1 MREAYL
7 TGNDTPAETA
17 TPQVWFF
24 TSVALTDDFNLT
36 LTGSRMGEV
45 SDEFTITRYCKPHPD
60 MLRAL
65 RRLTLHMCLLTEEL
79 TAERLY
85 PGIFG
90 LPTDALNARLQLRDG
105 MQTGEA
111 FVHPDLEK
119 FRCTSV
125 LWKPKGVVLKGVK
138 KARYR
143 FMGKELEVKTPT
155 VEVRPGL
162 CDDEDEE
169 PADWEYPYF
178 EQMDNS
184 LRDLTGELV
193 AFMGGK
199 YGEGGQQLELFGKDA
214 PAPTVLEAFDAL
226 DEALHASQL
235 RRDAAG
241 DEGTGLGTIHNPR
254 KRKARRTADRKSGK
268 DAAAGKDD

>member
-7 TGNDTPAETA
+7 TGGTDAPETA
-17 TPQVWFF
+17 PTQVWLF
-24 TSVALTDDFNLT
+24 TSVALTDDYNLT

-60 MLRAL
+60 MLKAL

-79 TAERLY
+79 TPLRLY
-85 PGIFG
+85 PQGPPF
-90 LPTDALNARLQLRDG
+90 TDTRGEQLATRALRDS
-105 MQTGEA
+105 METGEA

-143 FMGKELEVKTPT
+143 FMGSELEVKTPT
-155 VEVRPGL
+155 VEVRLGL
-162 CDDEDEE
+162 HDDEDDE
-169 PADWEYPYF
+169 PSDWEYPYF

-184 LRDLTGELV
+184 LRELTSELV

-214 PAPTVLEAFDAL
+214 PAPSVLEAMENLNTAL
-226 DEALHASQL
+226 GNE
-235 RRDAAG
+235 
-241 DEGTGLGTIHNPR
+241 LGR
-254 KRKARRTADRKSGK
+254 KGGAF
-268 DAAAGKDD
+268 

>member
-1 MREAYL
+1 MWL
-7 TGNDTPAETA
+7 
-17 TPQVWFF
+17 F

-79 TAERLY
+79 TPLRLY
-85 PGIFG
+85 PQGPL
-90 LPTDALNARLQLRDG
+90 LPAAKQELFATRALREA
-105 MQTGEA
+105 METGDA

-125 LWKPKGVVLKGVK
+125 QWKPKGVLLKGVK

-143 FMGKELEVKTPT
+143 FMGSELEVKTPT
-155 VEVRPGL
+155 VDVRPGL
-162 CDDEDEE
+162 YDEEDDEPSDS
-169 PADWEYPYF
+169 EYPYF

-184 LRDLTGELV
+184 LRDLNAELV

-214 PAPTVLEAFDAL
+214 PAPTVLEALNNLTAAL
-226 DEALHASQL
+226 DNES
-235 RRDAAG
+235 G
-241 DEGTGLGTIHNPR
+241 R
-254 KRKARRTADRKSGK
+254 KGGQSND
-268 DAAAGKDD
+268 